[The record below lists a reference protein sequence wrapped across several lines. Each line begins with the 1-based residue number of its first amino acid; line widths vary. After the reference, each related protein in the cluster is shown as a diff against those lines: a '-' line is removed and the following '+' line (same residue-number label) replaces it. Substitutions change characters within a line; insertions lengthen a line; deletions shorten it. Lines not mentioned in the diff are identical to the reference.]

1 MDPGLAAV
9 LLGID
14 TAAVMSRGD
23 LLGRMLDTFVL
34 AQLRPLL
41 GLDTPPA
48 RAYHLRQHDG
58 RREVDV
64 VLEAADGRIVG
75 LEIKAT
81 AAPTRDDAR
90 HLAWL
95 RDQLGDRFVTGVV
108 LNTGRWPFPLGER
121 IAALPIAALWGEAD
135 QHQNPVASPG

>member
-14 TAAVMSRGD
+14 AAAVMSHGD
-23 LLGRMLDTFVL
+23 ILSRMLDAFVL
-34 AQLRPLL
+34 AQLRPMLA
-41 GLDTPPA
+41 LDTPPA

-58 RREVDV
+58 RCEVDV
-64 VLEAADGRIVG
+64 VVEAADGRVLG

-81 AAPTRDDAR
+81 AASSRDEAR

-95 RDQLGDRFVTGVV
+95 RDQLGDRFVAGAV
-108 LNTGRWPFPLGER
+108 LNTGRWIFPLGER
-121 IAALPIAALWGEAD
+121 IAAVPIAALWAEPD
-135 QHQNPVASPG
+135 H

>member
-1 MDPGLAAV
+1 VDPGLAAV
-9 LLGID
+9 LLGVD
-14 TAAVMSRGD
+14 MAVGMSRGD
-23 LLGRMLDTFVL
+23 LLGRMLVAFVL
-34 AQLRPLL
+34 AQLRFLL

-48 RAYHLRQHDG
+48 RAYYLRQHDG

-64 VLEAADGRIVG
+64 ILEAADGRIVG

-95 RDQLGDRFVTGVV
+95 RDQLGGRFVTG
-108 LNTGRWPFPLGER
+108 
-121 IAALPIAALWGEAD
+121 
-135 QHQNPVASPG
+135 SC